1 MRILYY
7 QGNIND
13 KKNIHSHRVMYEI
26 AQPDC
31 IIIAHCTI
39 SCVCV
44 CVCTLSRHR
53 CRLRDWWFSAPHQ
66 PHLVVGRRQ
75 LTASSYPTIINIMLL
90 SQKCTPSPHRSIT
103 HKHTCYGKRARSLS
117 PSRGDIQHC
126 SDPHRNPPPAPS
138 LNATS
143 LNWKISNATI
153 IHLQVYIKYTY

>member
-26 AQPDC
+26 SQPDC

-53 CRLRDWWFSAPHQ
+53 RRLRDWWFSAPHQ

-90 SQKCTPSPHRSIT
+90 SQKCTPSPTVLSHTNTHATVSARDHCRHHGATFSIVPT
-103 HKHTCYGKRARSLS
+103 LIVT
-117 PSRGDIQHC
+117 
-126 SDPHRNPPPAPS
+126 PPAPS

-153 IHLQVYIKYTY
+153 IHLQLYIKYTY